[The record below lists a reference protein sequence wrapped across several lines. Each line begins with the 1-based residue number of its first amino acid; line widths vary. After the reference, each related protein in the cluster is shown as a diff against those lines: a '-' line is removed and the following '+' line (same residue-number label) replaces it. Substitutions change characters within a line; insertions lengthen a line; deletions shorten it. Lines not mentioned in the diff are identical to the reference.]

1 MIPSRW
7 TALCWAAAPFRA
19 VGCSPGSDSRAATVG
34 SPVSQVHVSSPRRV
48 LGDMP
53 TCNRNWRL
61 AGAFLTLVAAG
72 FGQQIPDDSPGF
84 DVVSVK
90 PSVGDAGSGRGRK
103 GPAPFAI
110 EPTRLTA
117 RHLTLKGLIAR
128 AYSVDES
135 LVRGGPGWLDSD
147 RYDLDARVEK
157 AAGREQMLAML
168 QSVLAHRFLLKLHR
182 ETKLVP
188 QYVLVVGK
196 SGPKFGP
203 NFHTAEASAKDGF
216 RNYTMAHVAYFLF
229 DNRDWWDSEAGPVL
243 DETGL
248 GGSYDLILNMRSRKD
263 WLANFEQDT
272 GLKVELRRISS
283 ELVVVDSARKPTGN

>member
-1 MIPSRW
+1 
-7 TALCWAAAPFRA
+7 
-19 VGCSPGSDSRAATVG
+19 
-34 SPVSQVHVSSPRRV
+34 
-48 LGDMP
+48 MP

-61 AGAFLTLVAAG
+61 AGAFLALLSAG
-72 FGQQIPDDSPGF
+72 FGQQIADELLGF

-90 PSVGDAGSGRGRK
+90 PSLGDAGSGRGRK
-103 GPAPFAI
+103 GAAPFAI
-110 EPTRLTA
+110 EPTQLSA
-117 RHLTLKGLIAR
+117 RHLTLKGLISR
-128 AYSVDES
+128 AYAVDES

-147 RYDLDARVEK
+147 RYDIDATIEK
-157 AAGREQMLAML
+157 AASREQMLAML
-168 QSVLAHRFLLKLHR
+168 QSVLADRFLLKLHR

-203 NFHTAEASAKDGF
+203 NFHTAEAAAQDGL
-216 RNYTMAHVAYFLF
+216 RNYTMARLAYFLF
-229 DNRDWWDSEAGPVL
+229 DNRDWWDPEAGPVL

-283 ELVVVDSARKPTGN
+283 ELVVVDSARKPAAN